1 MEHFKRSTFGV
12 VGVALALA
20 LVACPGPTPSPSG
33 DFSLRLDPSNPGL
46 APGGTS
52 TASVRIT
59 RNNGFAGAIQLSLEN
74 APSGVTATFDP
85 NPATADVSA
94 VTLEAP
100 KTLAA
105 GNYTVQIKGVSGA
118 TSNTTSVT
126 VAVAPV
132 PPSTVTVDTG
142 IQPKSAPLPTLDG
155 QPRPLAAMVD
165 AKGMQTDFV
174 QNEVLFTTDDSA
186 ALNAF
191 LTRWKGTVLRTLNPP
206 PGLNLKPTHVIR
218 VDASAADTNTMPTD
232 LQSIDPSS
240 RTDLKISSLD
250 GHRLLALTARERV
263 QGAKIGVN
271 LMMEGDVFS
280 DKQSIEANS
289 QNAMEWTYMTRGG
302 NQRIGVA
309 DAWRLLERAGKLGN
323 TIRIGIV
330 DGGFDPNIATH
341 GDFPAD
347 LIVDQADL
355 GANQVNCSGGNP
367 CPWHGTG
374 AALTA
379 AGMAD
384 NNFGAAGPA
393 GPVASLALS
402 EYTGGLDSAMAGL
415 FEVFE
420 DGARIINMSFGGS
433 VAATASHLV
442 WDFEDV
448 TEALFAAGR
457 LVFASA
463 GNANRNV
470 DAKDCF
476 GATCW
481 EERWY
486 YPCENNGV
494 ICVGGLA
501 NDSRQ
506 RIVNSSTS
514 GSNYGLNSV
523 DIFAPWPV
531 NIGPTPANPGNII
544 QGFGGTS
551 AASPFAAGVAALI
564 WAANP
569 NLPHISVL
577 AILMDQAHT
586 DTIDTTV
593 ERYVNAYGGVKAV
606 LGNQPPEITLTA
618 PLGVTQ
624 VNLEFNLINL
634 KVNVDDIEGGDAC
647 CPVTWT
653 SNLDGNMG
661 SGKELSYSFKTLG
674 THTVTATTTDNG
686 GLTDSV
692 SKTVFVVNNPPTAE
706 ILNPSNNQILY
717 RDQNYPFEGTAIDGV
732 LDVPCNA
739 LTWKSSKAGEGP
751 WTGCMPTVKF
761 TSNGT
766 RTITLSAT
774 DALGAIGQ
782 DSVTI
787 NITDLPPSGPPQI
800 TIKSPKNGGQ
810 YSATSNIRL
819 SYSITNPGGGAV
831 TEVWKLKMGNVEKTI
846 IPKLCTVQVGGT
858 PFAYKCFKLADYGYT
873 DNGVKLATLSLTVT
887 DVENLSDT
895 DTVTFSFGEV
905 P

>member
-1 MEHFKRSTFGV
+1 MGI
-12 VGVALALA
+12 LALV
-20 LVACPGPTPSPSG
+20 LVACPGPTPPAG
-33 DFSLRLDPSNPGL
+33 DFSLRLEPGSPSL
-46 APGGTS
+46 APGGQA
-52 TASVRIT
+52 TANVKIT
-59 RNNGFAGAIQLSLEN
+59 RNNGFSGAITLSLET
-74 APSGVTATFDP
+74 APAGVTATFDP
-85 NPATADVSA
+85 NPATADTSA
-94 VTLEAP
+94 VTLKAP

-105 GNYTVQIKGVSGA
+105 GNYSVQIKGVSGA
-118 TSNTTSVT
+118 TSSTTSVT

-132 PPSTVTVDTG
+132 PPSTVAVDTT
-142 IQPKSAPLPTLDG
+142 IQPKGAPLPSLDG

-174 QNEVLFTTDDSA
+174 QNEVLLTTDDSA

-191 LTRWKGTVLRTLNPP
+191 VTRWKGKVLRTLTPP
-206 PGLNLKPTHVIR
+206 AGLNLKPTYVIR
-218 VDASAADTNTMPTD
+218 VDASAADPKALTTD
-232 LQSIDPSS
+232 LQSIDPSTRS
-240 RTDLKISSLD
+240 DLKISSLD
-250 GHRLLALTARERV
+250 GHRLLALAARERV

-271 LMMEGDVFS
+271 LLMEGDVFS
-280 DKQSIEANS
+280 DKQSLES
-289 QNAMEWTYMTRGG
+289 GGQNAMEWTYMKRGG
-302 NQRIGVA
+302 NQNIGVA
-309 DAWRLLERAGKLGN
+309 DAWRLLERAGKIGN

-347 LIVDQADL
+347 VIVDQNDL
-355 GANQVNCSGGNP
+355 GMNQVNCSSGNP

-379 AGMAD
+379 AGVAD
-384 NNFGAAGPA
+384 NNFGAAGAA

-402 EYTGGLDSAMAGL
+402 EYTGGLDSAIAGL
-415 FEVFE
+415 FEVFN

-433 VAATASHLV
+433 VAATSSHLV

-463 GNANRNV
+463 GNANQNV
-470 DAKDCF
+470 DGKDCF

-501 NDSRQ
+501 NDSKQ
-506 RIVNSSTS
+506 RIVNSPTS

-569 NLPHISVL
+569 NLPHLSVL
-577 AILMDQAHT
+577 AIMFENAHT
-586 DTIDTTV
+586 NSFDSTV
-593 ERYVNAYGGVKAV
+593 ERYVDAYGAVKAV

-618 PLGVTQ
+618 PTGVTQ
-624 VNLEFNLINL
+624 VNLEFNLVNF
-634 KVNVDDIEGGDAC
+634 KVSVDDIEGGDSC

-692 SKTVFVVNNPPTAE
+692 SKTVIVVNNPPTVE

-732 LDVPCNA
+732 LDVPCNTF
-739 LTWKSSKAGEGP
+739 TWKSSKAGEGP
-751 WTGCMPTVKF
+751 WTGCTPTVKF
-761 TSNGT
+761 TSNGA

-774 DALGAIGQ
+774 DAQGAIGQ

-800 TIKSPKNGGQ
+800 TIKSPKNGAQ

-819 SYSITNPGGGAV
+819 SYSITNPGEGAV
-831 TEVWKLKMGNVEKTI
+831 TEVWKLKVGNTEKI
-846 IPKLCTVQVGGT
+846 ITPKLCTGQVGGI
-858 PFAYKCFKLADYGYT
+858 PFAYKCFKPADYGYN
-873 DNGVKLATLSLTVT
+873 DNGVKLATLTLTVT
-887 DVENLSDT
+887 DNESLSGT
-895 DTVTFSFGEV
+895 DTVSFSFGQV